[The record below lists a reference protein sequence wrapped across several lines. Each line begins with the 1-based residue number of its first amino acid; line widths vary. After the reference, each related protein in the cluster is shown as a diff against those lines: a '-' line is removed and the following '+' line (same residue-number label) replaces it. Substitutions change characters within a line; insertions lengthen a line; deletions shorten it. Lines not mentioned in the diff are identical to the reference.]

1 MSVKA
6 WLIFG
11 SHAGKIEEQVQDYI
25 DRGGQI
31 ISVSI
36 AYGPSP
42 AKVEGSAYAD
52 DESWHALVVLDT
64 ATLRDA

>member
-1 MSVKA
+1 MNVKA

-11 SHAGKIEEQVQDYI
+11 SHAGRIEEQVQDYI

-36 AYGPSP
+36 AYGPPP
-42 AKVEGSAYAD
+42 AKVEGSAYAPGK
-52 DESWHALVVLDT
+52 SWHALVVLDT
-64 ATLRDA
+64 EGLRDA